1 MHHKRKKRKPHTN
14 LLYTHFA
21 NSLYVRSECC
31 CCCCLWCETSTV
43 TGELLMLSKF
53 YFLFSSS
60 TTFAFCCCVAVKN
73 IFHSHSWKV
82 RFYGMKYFILASQEF
97 LCTIIIHVDLQFSRQ
112 QLSGTSVL
120 CSKMLF
126 TYIHIPIEEISF
138 YSILSILWNS
148 CVYMYE
154 SLSTWYCHNKHFFF
168 FQLLSVLLL
177 LLCFR
182 WVSFYL
188 LKVYSKY

>member
-1 MHHKRKKRKPHTN
+1 
-14 LLYTHFA
+14 
-21 NSLYVRSECC
+21 
-31 CCCCLWCETSTV
+31 
-43 TGELLMLSKF
+43 
-53 YFLFSSS
+53 
-60 TTFAFCCCVAVKN
+60 
-73 IFHSHSWKV
+73 
-82 RFYGMKYFILASQEF
+82 MKYFILASQEF

-168 FQLLSVLLL
+168 PTTLCVVITALFPLSQLLPFKSLFEILKYKKTA
-177 LLCFR
+177 
-182 WVSFYL
+182 VSAHVFYYCIR
-188 LKVYSKY
+188 VYRVCVYL